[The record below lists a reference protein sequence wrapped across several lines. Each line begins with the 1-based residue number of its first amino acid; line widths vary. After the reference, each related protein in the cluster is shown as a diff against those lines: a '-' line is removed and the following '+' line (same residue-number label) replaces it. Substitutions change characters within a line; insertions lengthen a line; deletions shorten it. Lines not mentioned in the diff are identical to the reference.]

1 MTAKVQGI
9 LTAVCGLGL
18 LGSFF
23 HPLFGWVAVVAGGVV
38 PLEVAYQAIRERN
51 VSVSVLMVLAAI
63 GALVVGEVVDAGIL
77 LFLFSLSG
85 TLEEFA
91 MGRTK
96 SAIEGLIKLRPETAI
111 RIINGADER
120 VPIQA
125 LKVHDIVRVAPFE
138 MIPVDGTITQGTTQ
152 INESSMT
159 GESIPVTKTLDDDVF
174 SGTQNLD
181 GLCLIQVTA
190 EVGST
195 ALDRIV
201 QLVQDAQ
208 ENKASGERVSQW
220 FGSRYT
226 WFVLAA
232 FAVAF
237 FGRLL
242 LGHPSQKAL
251 YESIVLLVALSPCA
265 LVISTPAATLSA
277 LAAAA
282 RRGILVRGGQHFEN
296 LGKIKVVAVDK
307 TGTLTTGKPK
317 LVEICVC
324 RPVATGDVCLA
335 ENACWHGEDEI
346 SPESAVMLRAAAAAE
361 QYSSHPIAEAI
372 VKTARRLGVDIP
384 EALEQ
389 SDKPGYG
396 VTARISDGV
405 VRIGQRKFFENLP
418 AEFAEH
424 VEMLQGRGLTV
435 AILEFDGGFAAL
447 GLRDEP
453 RPDAKSIISR
463 LMSTG
468 IDSVVMMTGDT
479 SQTAKAVADELGI
492 EEWHASLLPQDKTA
506 LIEKLELDG
515 KPVMMV
521 GDGIN
526 DAPSLSR
533 ASVGVAMGG
542 LGSDIALNAADIVLM
557 NDKLSALPDLIQ
569 FGKRTSR
576 IIWVNLLFA
585 TGVIGV
591 LVITSFFG
599 KLPLPIAVLGHEGST
614 VLVILNGLRLLRG
627 P

>member
-1 MTAKVQGI
+1 MSAKVQGI
-9 LTAVCGLGL
+9 LTAICGLGL
-18 LGSFF
+18 IGALF
-23 HPLFGWVAVVAGGVV
+23 HPMFGWLAVIAGGFV
-38 PLEVAYQAIRERN
+38 PLEVAYQALRERS
-51 VSVSVLMVLAAI
+51 VSVSVLMVLAAV
-63 GALVVGEVVDAGIL
+63 GALVVGAVVDAGIL

-91 MGRTK
+91 LGRTK
-96 SAIEGLIKLRPETAI
+96 SAIEGLIKLRPETAV
-111 RIINGADER
+111 RVVNGVDER
-120 VPIQA
+120 VQIQA
-125 LKVHDIVRVAPFE
+125 LAIHDIVRIAPFE

-159 GESIPVTKTLDDDVF
+159 GESIPVTKTVEDGVF

-181 GLCLIQVTA
+181 GLMLISVTA
-190 EVGST
+190 PVGST

-201 QLVQDAQ
+201 ELVQDAQ

-232 FAVAF
+232 FSVAF
-237 FGRLL
+237 LGRLA
-242 LGHPSQKAL
+242 LGNPSHKAL
-251 YESIVLLVALSPCA
+251 YDSIVLLVALSPCA

-296 LGKIKVVAVDK
+296 LGRIKVVAVDK

-324 RPVATGDVCLA
+324 KPVAAGGVCLA
-335 ENACWHGEDEI
+335 ENSCWHGEDKI
-346 SPESAVMLRAAAAAE
+346 SPESAIMLRAAAAAE
-361 QYSSHPIAEAI
+361 QYSTHPIAEAI
-372 VKTARRLGVDIP
+372 VRTARSLGVEVP

-396 VTARISDGV
+396 VTARIGDGM

-418 AEFAEH
+418 PEFATH
-424 VEMLQGRGLTV
+424 VEELQASGLTV

-453 RPDAKSIISR
+453 RPDAKAILQD

-468 IDSVVMMTGDT
+468 IESVVMMTGDT
-479 SQTAKAVADELGI
+479 TQTAKSVAEELGI
-492 EEWHASLLPQDKTA
+492 KEWHASLLPQDKTA
-506 LIEKLELDG
+506 LIEDFEQAG

-533 ASVGVAMGG
+533 ATVGVAMGG

-557 NDKLSALPDLIQ
+557 NDKLSALPDLIK
-569 FGKRTSR
+569 FGRRASR
-576 IIWVNLLFA
+576 IIWANLLFA
-585 TGVIGV
+585 TGIILV
-591 LVITSFFG
+591 LVLTSFFG
-599 KLPLPIAVLGHEGST
+599 KLPLPLAVLGHEGST